1 MLPPVV
7 SAPLIFIL
15 LSVRQGSLM
24 AEAETDLKHLTQADT
39 AEAVL
44 LDYVERYGLTD
55 RARRYFLNLGQEEA
69 AHGSR
74 TDGRDPQVDQRS
86 S

>member
-1 MLPPVV
+1 MKDP
-7 SAPLIFIL
+7 A
-15 LSVRQGSLM
+15 
-24 AEAETDLKHLTQADT
+24 QADT

-69 AHGSR
+69 SDGSR
-74 TDGRDPQVDQRS
+74 AEARYPKDDQHTS
-86 S
+86 

>member
-1 MLPPVV
+1 MKDPV
-7 SAPLIFIL
+7 
-15 LSVRQGSLM
+15 
-24 AEAETDLKHLTQADT
+24 QADT

-69 AHGSR
+69 SDGSR
-74 TDGRDPQVDQRS
+74 AEARHPKDDQS
-86 S
+86 SS